1 MIDLTYFINIINKII
16 EYFKVNEWIA
26 IVLLIAILIFG
37 IILIISS
44 ISRMKNKEKRIK
56 SEMKKSIEQLKKDG
70 F

>member
-44 ISRMKNKEKRIK
+44 ISRMKNKENRIK